1 MDIHFNNLSFSIFDY
16 ASFDDIKGLVKEL
29 FKDDFCNST
38 TEFLPHPFSLDSF
51 MPQHVGGDH
60 DNLFGFWKSKRYHS
74 KLFFISNSA
83 DGRATLCN
91 VIHQTLKCAY
101 TMCSLSDETVEPL
114 YLFKYATASLEDRVV
129 IAYKEDKWVFYE
141 VGERLPIENPDFYK
155 QRRANQRLN
164 NAIVLSYLEKMGITL
179 DDIDKDV
186 TDYFICNRKISKN

>member
-83 DGRATLCN
+83 DGRSEEHTSELQSRQYLVCRLLLEN
-91 VIHQTLKCAY
+91 KKHQ
-101 TMCSLSDETVEPL
+101 
-114 YLFKYATASLEDRVV
+114 
-129 IAYKEDKWVFYE
+129 
-141 VGERLPIENPDFYK
+141 
-155 QRRANQRLN
+155 
-164 NAIVLSYLEKMGITL
+164 
-179 DDIDKDV
+179 
-186 TDYFICNRKISKN
+186 

>member
-1 MDIHFNNLSFSIFDY
+1 
-16 ASFDDIKGLVKEL
+16 
-29 FKDDFCNST
+29 
-38 TEFLPHPFSLDSF
+38 
-51 MPQHVGGDH
+51 
-60 DNLFGFWKSKRYHS
+60 
-74 KLFFISNSA
+74 
-83 DGRATLCN
+83 
-91 VIHQTLKCAY
+91 
-101 TMCSLSDETVEPL
+101 MCSLSDETVEPL